1 MPNKVHSELVFTVK
15 DRCRVCY
22 TCVRECPVKAIR
34 IINGQAEVISS
45 RCIGCGNCTRVCS
58 QNAKV
63 FLDTTDEA
71 KDILNGNAVKVACL
85 APSFPA
91 EFSEIKE
98 YKILVGMIKKLG
110 FDYVVEVAFGAD
122 LVANEYKKILD
133 EYGSDNSISSDC
145 PAVTYYVQ
153 YYYPDL
159 ARSLSHVVSPMVAT
173 ARVAKDLYGADCKTV
188 FIGPCVAKKAESAE
202 VDVVLTFIELR
213 KLFLQKGIAEENSVP
228 SEFDGPQGNKAAI
241 FPITR
246 GKLHSVEKSGDIC
259 EENIFVAS
267 GRVDFREAIK
277 EFKAEPL
284 STKHLELLCCE
295 GCIMG
300 PGMTKGGNNFSKT
313 ANIRNYVKEKLE
325 KLDLKK
331 WEKDFDHYKDLDY
344 SRTFISDDR
353 RNPLPSNEE
362 IEKVLQRIGKF
373 SLQDQLNCGA
383 CGYDSC
389 IEHAMAIISGL
400 AETEMC
406 LPFTI
411 DKLHKSIAELNLTN
425 EKLASARQSLIQS
438 EKLATM
444 GQLSAGIAHEL
455 NNPLGIITMYSNILL
470 EDHKENSQIKN
481 DLKLIAEQAER
492 CKKIVGGLLNFA
504 RKNQLNYIT
513 VDIEEF
519 VKHSIDSVIIPENV
533 TVSLKSELADNTVAI
548 DPDQWMQVL
557 TNIEKNAIEA
567 LPAEEGVLNI
577 SLYGTEDDVVFC
589 FNDNGTGISKE
600 NMEKLFTPFFTTK
613 PIGKGTG
620 LGLSL
625 IYGIVKMHRGRITVN
640 SNTDPLKG
648 PTGTKFKIKIP
659 RNKKYGDSESTYS

>member
-1 MPNKVHSELVFTVK
+1 MPSRIHSELVFTVK

-22 TCVRECPVKAIR
+22 TCVRECPVKAIK
-34 IINGQAEVISS
+34 IINGQAEVIAS

-58 QNAKV
+58 QDAKV
-63 FLDTTDEA
+63 FLDTVDEA
-71 KDILNGNAVKVACL
+71 GEILNGNEIKVACL

-91 EFSEIKE
+91 EFDEIKD
-98 YKILVGMIKKLG
+98 YKVLVGMIKKLG
-110 FDYVVEVAFGAD
+110 FDRVVEVAFGAD
-122 LVANEYKKILD
+122 LVADKYKAMLD
-133 EYGSDNSISSDC
+133 DHDSDFTISSDC
-145 PAVTYYVQ
+145 PAVTYYVK

-159 ARSLSHVVSPMVAT
+159 ASTLSRVVSPMVAT
-173 ARVAKDLYGADCKTV
+173 VRVVRELYGPRCKTV

-213 KLFLQKGIAEENSVP
+213 KLFHERGISENNIEP
-228 SEFDGPQGNKAAI
+228 SEFDGPMGGKAAI

-246 GKLHSVEKSGDIC
+246 GKLHSVGKSGDIC
-259 EENIFVAS
+259 EENVFVAS

-277 EFKAEPL
+277 EFKANPL
-284 STKHLELLCCE
+284 SIRHLELLCCE

-300 PGMTKGGNNFSKT
+300 PGMTKGGNSFSKT
-313 ANIRNYVKEKLE
+313 VNIRNYVRE
-325 KLDLKK
+325 KLDRLDVKK
-331 WEKDFDHYKDLDY
+331 WKEDFNRYKDMDL
-344 SRTFISDDR
+344 SRAFISDDR
-353 RNPLPSNEE
+353 RNPLPSSEE

-373 SLQDQLNCGA
+373 SPQDQLNCGA

-389 IEHAMAIISGL
+389 IEHAMAIITGL

-411 DKLHKSIAELNLTN
+411 DTLHKSIAELNLTN
-425 EKLASARQSLIQS
+425 EKLASTRQSLIQS

-470 EDHKENSQIKN
+470 DEYKEKSQFRN

-504 RKNQLNYIT
+504 RKNQINYAT

-519 VKHSIDSVIIPENV
+519 VKHSIDSVIVPGNII
-533 TVSLKSELADNTVAI
+533 VSFNSDLSDRTVAI

-557 TNIEKNAIEA
+557 TNIEKNAIESM
-567 LPAEEGVLNI
+567 PADGGVLNI
-577 SLYGTEDDVVFC
+577 NLYGNEDDVVFS
-589 FNDNGTGISKE
+589 FEDNGTGISKE
-600 NMEKLFTPFFTTK
+600 NLEKLFTPFFTTK

-625 IYGIVKMHRGRITVN
+625 IYGIVKMHRGNVSVN
-640 SNTDPLKG
+640 SNDDPEKG
-648 PTGTKFKIKIP
+648 PTGTTFKIQIP
-659 RNKKYGDSESTYS
+659 RRG

>member
-1 MPNKVHSELVFTVK
+1 MPNRIHSELVFTVK

-22 TCVRECPVKAIR
+22 TCVRECPVKAIK
-34 IINGQAEVISS
+34 IINGQAEVIAS

-71 KDILNGNAVKVACL
+71 GEILSGDAVKVACL

-91 EFSEIKE
+91 EFPEIKD
-98 YKILVGMIKKLG
+98 YKILAGMIKKLG

-122 LVANEYKKILD
+122 LVANVYKKFLD
-133 EYGSDNSISSDC
+133 ENSIENTISSDC
-145 PAVTYYVQ
+145 PAVTYYVK

-159 ARSLSHVVSPMVAT
+159 AESLARVVSPMVAT
-173 ARVAKDLYGADCKTV
+173 VRVAKKLYGADCKTV

-202 VDVVLTFIELR
+202 VDVVLTYIELR
-213 KLFLQKGIAEENSVP
+213 KLFKQSGISEENVEP
-228 SEFDGPQGNKAAI
+228 SEFDGPIGGKAAI
-241 FPITR
+241 FPVTR

-259 EENIFVAS
+259 EENVFVAS
-267 GRVDFREAIK
+267 GKVDFREAIK
-277 EFKAEPL
+277 EFKEEPL
-284 STKHLELLCCE
+284 ATRHLELLCCE

-300 PGMTKGGNNFSKT
+300 PGMTKGGNSFSKT
-313 ANIRNYVKEKLE
+313 ANIRNYVRE
-325 KLDLKK
+325 KLDRLDMKK
-331 WEKDFDHYKDLDY
+331 WQEDFDRFKDIDL
-344 SRTFISDDR
+344 SRNFVSDDR

-362 IEKVLQRIGKF
+362 IENVLQRIGKF
-373 SLQDQLNCGA
+373 SPQDQLNCGA

-389 IEHAMAIISGL
+389 IEHAMAIITGL

-411 DKLHKSIAELNLTN
+411 DKLHKSIAELNITN
-425 EKLASARQSLIQS
+425 EKLASTQQSLIQS

-470 EDHKENSQIKN
+470 DDHKDNNMIRS
-481 DLKLIAEQAER
+481 DLELIAEQADR

-504 RKNQLNYIT
+504 RKNQINYAA

-519 VKHSIDSVIIPENV
+519 VKHSIDSLIIPDNV
-533 TVSLKSELADNTVAI
+533 AISFKSDLSDKTVAI

-557 TNIEKNAIEA
+557 INVEKNAIES
-567 LPAEEGVLNI
+567 LPPEGGVLNI
-577 SLYGTEDDVVFC
+577 GLSGTEDDVVFS
-589 FNDNGTGISKE
+589 FDDNGTGISKE
-600 NMEKLFTPFFTTK
+600 NMDKLFTPFFTTK

-625 IYGIVKMHRGRITVN
+625 IYGIVKMHRGNVAVN
-640 SNTDPLKG
+640 SNNNPDNG
-648 PTGTKFKIKIP
+648 PTGTTFKIQIP
-659 RNKKYGDSESTYS
+659 RRV

>member
-1 MPNKVHSELVFTVK
+1 MPNRVHSELVFTVK

-22 TCVRECPVKAIR
+22 TCVRECPVKAIK
-34 IINGQAEVISS
+34 IINGQAEVIAS

-71 KDILNGNAVKVACL
+71 KEILGGNAVKVACL

-91 EFSEIKE
+91 EFSEIND

-110 FDYVVEVAFGAD
+110 FDHVMEVAFGAD
-122 LVANEYKKILD
+122 LVAHEYEKHLD
-133 EYGSDNSISSDC
+133 DQSAEHTISSDC
-145 PAVTYYVQ
+145 PAVTYYVK

-159 ARSLSHVVSPMVAT
+159 AATLSPIVSPMVAT
-173 ARVAKDLYGADCKTV
+173 ARVARDLYGSDCRTV

-213 KLFLQKGIAEENSVP
+213 KLFLQRGISESKVTP
-228 SEFDGPQGNKAAI
+228 SEFDGPLGNKAAI
-241 FPITR
+241 FPISR
-246 GKLHSVEKSGDIC
+246 GKLHSVNKSGDIC

-277 EFKAEPL
+277 EFNTESL
-284 STKHLELLCCE
+284 STQHLELLCCE

-313 ANIRNYVKEKLE
+313 ANIRNYVRE
-325 KLDLKK
+325 KLDRLDYKK
-331 WEKDFDHYKDLDY
+331 WEKDFNYYKNFDY
-344 SRTFISDDR
+344 SRTFVSDDR

-373 SLQDQLNCGA
+373 SPQDQLNCGA

-389 IEHAMAIISGL
+389 IEHSMAIITGL

-411 DKLHKSIAELNLTN
+411 DKLHNSIIELNTTN
-425 EKLASARQSLIQS
+425 EKLASTQQSLIQS

-470 EDHKENSQIKN
+470 DDHKENSQLRN

-504 RKNQLNYIT
+504 RKNQINYTT
-513 VDIEEF
+513 VNIEDF
-519 VKHSIDSVIIPENV
+519 VKHSINSIIIPENV
-533 TVSLKSELADNTVAI
+533 KVTFSSGLSDNKVDI

-557 TNIEKNAIEA
+557 TNVEKNAIEA
-567 LPAEEGVLNI
+567 LPAEGGVLNI
-577 SLYGTEDDVVFC
+577 SISGTEDDVVLSFD
-589 FNDNGTGISKE
+589 DNGTGISQE
-600 NMEKLFTPFFTTK
+600 NMDKLFTPFFTTK

-620 LGLSL
+620 LGLAL
-625 IYGIVKMHRGRITVN
+625 IYGIVKMHRGNVSVN
-640 SNTDPLKG
+640 SNNDPGKG
-648 PTGTKFKIKIP
+648 ATGTTFKIQIP
-659 RNKKYGDSESTYS
+659 RRK

>member
-1 MPNKVHSELVFTVK
+1 MPRNAGIPLVTTDQEK
-15 DRCRVCY
+15 CKACY
-22 TCVRECPVKAIR
+22 TCVRECPVKAIK
-34 IINGQAEVISS
+34 IINGQAEVIAS

-71 KDILNGNAVKVACL
+71 GEIINGDATRVACL

-91 EFSEIKE
+91 EFCEIKD
-98 YKILVGMIKKLG
+98 YRILVGMIKKLG
-110 FDYVVEVAFGAD
+110 FDHVVEVAFGAD
-122 LVANEYKKILD
+122 LVAHEYQKILD
-133 EYGSDNSISSDC
+133 AEGPDDTISSDC

-159 ARSLSHVVSPMVAT
+159 AKSLSRVVSPMVAT
-173 ARVAKDLYGADCKTV
+173 ARVVKDLYGMDCKTV

-202 VDVVLTFIELR
+202 IDVVLTFIELR
-213 KLFLQKGIAEENSVP
+213 KLFSQKGITADNVQP
-228 SEFDGPQGNKAAI
+228 SEFDGPIGGKAAI
-241 FPITR
+241 FPVTR
-246 GKLHSVEKSGDIC
+246 GKLHSVDKSGDIC

-277 EFKAEPL
+277 EFKTEPL

-300 PGMTKGGNNFSKT
+300 PGMSKGGNHFSKT
-313 ANIRNYVKEKLE
+313 ANIRNYVRE
-325 KLDLKK
+325 KLDKLDFQEWGKNFNYY
-331 WEKDFDHYKDLDY
+331 KDFDY

-362 IEKVLQRIGKF
+362 IEAVLQRIGKF

-411 DKLHKSIAELNLTN
+411 DKLHKSIQELNITN

-470 EDHKENSQIKN
+470 EDHKDNDQICN

-504 RKNQLNYIT
+504 RKNQLNYSIVNIDQFVEHS
-513 VDIEEF
+513 VD
-519 VKHSIDSVIIPENV
+519 SIIIPENV
-533 TVSLKSELADNTVAI
+533 KVTFKSDLTDNSVSI

-567 LPAEEGVLNI
+567 LPAEGGVLNI
-577 SLYGTEDDVVFC
+577 SLYETDDNVIFS
-589 FNDNGTGISKE
+589 FSDNGSGISKE
-600 NMEKLFTPFFTTK
+600 NMDKLFTPFFTTK

-625 IYGIVKMHRGRITVN
+625 IYGIVKMHRGHVSVN
-640 SNTDPLKG
+640 SNSDNEKG
-648 PTGTKFKIKIP
+648 PTGTTFKIQIP
-659 RNKKYGDSESTYS
+659 RR

>member
-1 MPNKVHSELVFTVK
+1 MPKKIHNELVFTVK

-71 KDILNGNAVKVACL
+71 GEILNGDAVKVACL

-91 EFSEIKE
+91 EFSEIKD

-122 LVANEYKKILD
+122 LVAHQYKKILED
-133 EYGSDNSISSDC
+133 YGTGNTISSDC

-153 YYYPDL
+153 FYYPDL
-159 ARSLSHVVSPMVAT
+159 ALSLSPVVSPMVAT
-173 ARVAKDLYGADCKTV
+173 ARVVKDLYGAGCKTV
-188 FIGPCVAKKAESAE
+188 FIGPCIAKKAESAE
-202 VDVVLTFIELR
+202 IDVVLTFIELR
-213 KLFLQKGIAEENSVP
+213 ELFIQRGISEDNIKLSD
-228 SEFDGPQGNKAAI
+228 FDGPRGNKAAI

-259 EENIFVAS
+259 EENVFVAS

-277 EFKAEPL
+277 EFKTEPL
-284 STKHLELLCCE
+284 STRHLELLCCE

-300 PGMTKGGNNFSKT
+300 PGMTKEGNSFSKT
-313 ANIRNYVKEKLE
+313 ANVRNYVREKLD

-331 WEKDFDHYKDLDY
+331 WEDDFNRYKDLDL

-353 RNPLPSNEE
+353 RNPHPSNEE
-362 IEKVLQRIGKF
+362 IEKVLQQIGKF
-373 SLQDQLNCGA
+373 SPQDQLNCGA

-389 IEHAMAIISGL
+389 IEHAMAIITGL

-411 DKLHKSIAELNLTN
+411 DKLHKSITELNLTN

-470 EDHKENSQIKN
+470 DDQKENSQIKN

-504 RKNQLNYIT
+504 RKNQLNYAP
-513 VDIEEF
+513 VNIEEF
-519 VKHSIDSVIIPENV
+519 VRHSIDSVIIPGNV
-533 TVSLKSELADNTVAI
+533 KVSFMSDLDDNIVAI

-567 LPAEEGVLNI
+567 LPPEGGVLNI
-577 SLYGTEDDVVFC
+577 SLSGTEDDVVFC
-589 FNDNGTGISKE
+589 FDDNGTGISKE
-600 NMEKLFTPFFTTK
+600 NMDKLFTPFFTTK

-620 LGLSL
+620 LGLAL
-625 IYGIVKMHRGRITVN
+625 IYGIVKMHKGHVLVN
-640 SNTDPLKG
+640 SNSDPEKG
-648 PTGTKFKIKIP
+648 PTGTTFKIRIP
-659 RNKKYGDSESTYS
+659 RKE